1 MIGRAKFLALY
12 ALFIVAALYLNLH
25 RDTGVPMKR
34 PFEQFPSS
42 VSRWRM
48 QGENVLS
55 ADVQAVLKAS
65 DVLLRQ
71 YVGAGGDRVTFYIG
85 YHDGGKEAGEIHSP
99 KHCLPGSGW
108 FEVSSRRTRVEVPGG
123 ALNLVR
129 AVYQKGESK
138 ELFLYWYQVRGQSIS
153 EEYSLKLA
161 EIANSVLYGR
171 RDAAFIRI
179 SVPFGG
185 SEERAQATGERFV
198 ADFYPVIREFLPI

>member
-1 MIGRAKFLALY
+1 VIGRAKFLALW
-12 ALFIVAALYLNLH
+12 ALFVAAALYLGLH
-25 RDTGVPMKR
+25 RDLGVPMKR
-34 PFEQFPSS
+34 SFEQFPAT
-42 VSRWRM
+42 VSQWRM

-65 DVLLRQ
+65 DILLRQ
-71 YVGAGGDRVTFYIG
+71 YVGDKGDRVTFYIG
-85 YHDGGKEAGEIHSP
+85 YHDGGKESGEIHSP
-99 KHCLPGSGW
+99 KHCLPGGGW

-129 AVYQKGESK
+129 AVYQKGDTK

-185 SEERAQATGERFV
+185 SEEQAQAAGERFV